1 MLAPRRLHSE
11 RPLSPVFAPL
21 LHFSGV
27 YRLLTTELLV
37 LSSIR
42 QLRSGCALTVVSSFS
57 MLITHNDVLTTEYR
71 IKKIPVDANHCRD
84 SSDEGNRG
92 DNRHEIAQLVIF
104 FDFPSVMRQLGL
116 A

>member
-42 QLRSGCALTVVSSFS
+42 QLRSGCVLTVVSSFS

-71 IKKIPVDANHCRD
+71 IKKIYEYNK
-84 SSDEGNRG
+84 S
-92 DNRHEIAQLVIF
+92 
-104 FDFPSVMRQLGL
+104 FPARTPPAHLRPNQDHRAG
-116 A
+116 